1 MRIRGV
7 VFWLVLAGLLLPALL
22 LTALRLTAPEVGT
35 AVRGMSFAPLALP
48 LYAAA
53 LLLLLARIAWPGDR
67 PRRSWAV
74 AMLAALVPLGLHSWW
89 LAPQF
94 SGAQPAAAEDARTFQ
109 VMTANLL
116 TGDADPLEVM
126 ETVAREKVD
135 VLVLQ
140 EVTPETLAALDG
152 AGLSA
157 ALPERAGEPG
167 FGVMGTMILS
177 VGEITDVQRLDTH
190 MGSYAATVALPQGE
204 VRMLGVHPVP
214 PHDADDWSGELGV
227 IEKAAEVDGGLDLL
241 AGDFNA
247 TPDHAPMRRIYDTGF
262 RDAAEVANAGWQ
274 PTWPANGKMVGLPS
288 PPVVQIDHVLVGER
302 LTALATRTVDITGTD
317 HRAVIADVA
326 FV

>member
-1 MRIRGV
+1 VRVRGV
-7 VFWLVLAGLLLPALL
+7 VFWVVLAALLLPALL
-22 LTALRLTAPEVGT
+22 LTALRVTTLDVGT
-35 AVRGMSFAPLALP
+35 AVRAVSFAPLALP

-53 LLLLLARIAWPGDR
+53 LVLLLGRVIWPGDR
-67 PRRSWAV
+67 LRRAWAV
-74 AMLAALVPLGLHSWW
+74 AALAALVPLGVHGWW

-94 SGAQPAAAEDARTFQ
+94 AGAQPAAAEDARTFQ

-116 TGDADPLEVM
+116 RGNADPIEVM

-135 VLVLQ
+135 ILVLQ
-140 EVTPETLAALDG
+140 EVTPEALAALDK

-177 VGEITDVQRLDTH
+177 VGAILGVRRLDTH
-190 MGSYAATVALPQGE
+190 LGSYAATVALPQGK
-204 VRMLGVHPVP
+204 VRLLGVHPAP
-214 PHDADDWSGELGV
+214 PTQVDAWSGDLGV
-227 IEKAAEVDGGLDLL
+227 IEDDAGDGVDLL

-247 TPDHAPMRRIYDTGF
+247 TSDHKPMRRIYDAGF

-274 PTWPANGKMVGLPS
+274 PTWPANGSMVGLPS

-302 LTALATRTVDITGTD
+302 LTALATRTVDIDGTD

>member
-1 MRIRGV
+1 MRVRGV
-7 VFWLVLAGLLLPALL
+7 LFWVVLAGLALPALL
-22 LTALRLTAPEVGT
+22 LTVLRLTTPDVGT
-35 AVRGMSFAPLALP
+35 AVRGVSFAPLALP

-53 LLLLLARIAWPGDR
+53 LVLLLARIAWPAGR
-67 PRRSWAV
+67 QRRVWV
-74 AMLAALVPLGLHSWW
+74 AATVAALLPLGLHGWW

-94 SGAQPAAAEDARTFQ
+94 SGGQPAAAADARTFQ

-116 TGDADPLEVM
+116 TGHADPLEVM
-126 ETVAREKVD
+126 ETIANEQVD
-135 VLVLQ
+135 ILVLQ
-140 EVTPETLAALDG
+140 EVTPEALAALDE
-152 AGLSA
+152 AGLST

-177 VGEITDVQRLDTH
+177 VGEITEVSRLDTH

-214 PHDADDWSGELGV
+214 PHNADVWSGELGV
-227 IEKAAEVDGGLDLL
+227 IEKTADDRVDLL

-247 TPDHAPMRRIYDTGF
+247 TPDHAPMRGIYDAGF

-274 PTWPANGKMVGLPS
+274 PTWPANGSMVGLPS

-302 LTALATRTVDITGTD
+302 LTALDTRTVDITGTD